1 MNRAIKSHECKF
13 IDVLTMMTRRSVDD
27 IRERERERERER
39 DRTQGRPRML
49 SNTELYVTRQECHE
63 HR

>member
-27 IRERERERERER
+27 IRERERERERE
-39 DRTQGRPRML
+39 
-49 SNTELYVTRQECHE
+49 TEHKVGLGCYQIPSCT
-63 HR
+63 